1 MSGSNPSNPPDWVTL
16 EPGERI
22 RVRSVPSNNLMLAAL
37 ILATFTLLITSSVIA
52 FFIDDVSTGRLLA
65 KIMIVVIV
73 GILFLTR
80 FIMSRYEYLVTD
92 QRVCQR
98 TGILSKKVNQ
108 IESQQLDDVFLER
121 SVWQRWF
128 SIGGIRF
135 VTNSDKSINFL
146 YVGNPADL
154 YMRVVDS
161 IGLDVQ

>member
-1 MSGSNPSNPPDWVTL
+1 
-16 EPGERI
+16 
-22 RVRSVPSNNLMLAAL
+22 MLAAL